1 MIIMK
6 ELILTDACQDDTA
19 DSGHSH
25 PGVPVWI
32 TLLVHGTER
41 NVFE

>member
-1 MIIMK
+1 MVIVK

-19 DSGHSH
+19 GSGHSY
-25 PGVPVWI
+25 PCVPVWI
-32 TLLVHGTER
+32 TLPVHGTER

>member
-1 MIIMK
+1 MINME
-6 ELILTDACQDDTA
+6 ELILTDAYQDDTA
-19 DSGHSH
+19 DLGHSY
-25 PGVPVWI
+25 PYVPVWT